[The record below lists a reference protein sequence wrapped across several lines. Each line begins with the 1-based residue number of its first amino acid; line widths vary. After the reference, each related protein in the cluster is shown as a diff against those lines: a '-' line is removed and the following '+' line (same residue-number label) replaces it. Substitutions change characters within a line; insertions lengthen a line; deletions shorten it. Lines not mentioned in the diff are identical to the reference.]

1 MKGKIFFLAAR
12 RLARGQRERKKPGL
26 FLWMVS
32 QGTFVGGRG
41 KFPAE
46 EQGTKMD

>member
-12 RLARGQRERKKPGL
+12 RLARGQREKKKAGLVSLDGLPGDL
-26 FLWMVS
+26 RR
-32 QGTFVGGRG
+32 GRG

-46 EQGTKMD
+46 DHGTKMD